1 MGLGDSCT
9 AALAGVEKNVSVGV
23 RTGRDFL
30 ACGNQCFGKKLEEEV
45 GCEELEVEDWKGGTC
60 AKMSVFEVSLINVME
75 FNYVDYVLF
84 LFLLFCEY

>member
-1 MGLGDSCT
+1 MLR
-9 AALAGVEKNVSVGV
+9 E
-23 RTGRDFL
+23 
-30 ACGNQCFGKKLEEEV
+30 KLEEEV